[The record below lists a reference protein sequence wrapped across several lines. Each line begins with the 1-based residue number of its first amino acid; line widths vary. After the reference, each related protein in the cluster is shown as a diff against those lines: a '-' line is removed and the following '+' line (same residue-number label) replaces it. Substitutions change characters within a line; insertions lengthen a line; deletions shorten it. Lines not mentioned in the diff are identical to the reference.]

1 MQQYDVVVI
10 GSGPGGYVAAIRA
23 SQLGLKVAIIERAEM
38 GGVCLNWGCIPTKAL
53 LKAAELK
60 RAIAHAAD
68 FGLKVKDEGLDFAKI
83 IGRSREVAAQLSKGI
98 GFLMKKNKIEVIKGE
113 AKFKSEKVLE
123 VSGIGE
129 VGFAHAIIATGARA
143 KQIKG
148 VLEADGKHIWTAREA
163 MVPAELPN
171 SLLIIGGGAIG
182 VEFASFYS
190 ALGCKVTLCE
200 AQGRIV
206 PAEDEEI
213 SGLLH
218 KALEKEGM
226 SILINAKV
234 ANLQATAKGVSAE
247 INGKPETFDRAVLAI
262 GVVGN
267 TEGLNLPA
275 PQMGHSGKATGGV
288 VIEKGAIVVN
298 DFYQT
303 GVPHLYAIGDVAGAP
318 WLAHV
323 ASHEGVIAAEHIAHT
338 LGKGPK
344 PHPMDYTNI
353 PGCTYCTPQV
363 ASTGFTE
370 AAAKA
375 AGYKVKVGRFN
386 YQANGKALAMGEPV
400 GLVKV
405 LFDEATGALL
415 GAHILGAE
423 ATEMIST
430 FVLGRSMEAVEAD
443 FLHACLPHPT
453 LSEMIGEAVLN
464 SEGRALNA

>member
-23 SQLGLKVAIIERAEM
+23 SQLGLKVAIVERAEM

-60 RAIAHAAD
+60 RAVAHAAD

-83 IGRSREVAAQLSKGI
+83 IGRSRDVAAQLSKGI
-98 GFLMKKNKIEVIKGE
+98 SFLMKKNKIEVIKGE
-113 AKFKSEKVLE
+113 AKFKTDKVLE
-123 VSGIGE
+123 VAGVGE
-129 VGFAHAIIATGARA
+129 VGFGHAIIATGARA
-143 KQIKG
+143 KQIPG

-163 MVPAELPN
+163 MVPAELPAT
-171 SLLIIGGGAIG
+171 LLIIVGGAIG
-182 VEFASFYS
+182 VEFASFYA
-190 ALGCKVTLCE
+190 ALGCQVTLCE
-200 AQGRIV
+200 AQHRIV

-213 SGLLH
+213 SALLH

-226 SILINAKV
+226 KILINAKV
-234 ANLQATAKGVSAE
+234 ANLKATKTGVSAD
-247 INGKPETFDRAVLAI
+247 INGKAESFDRAILAI

-267 TEGLNLPA
+267 VEGLNLPT
-275 PQMGHSGKATGGV
+275 PQMGHSGKASGGMV
-288 VIEKGAIVVN
+288 VEKGAIVVN
-298 DFYQT
+298 DYYQT

-338 LGKGPK
+338 LGKGAK

-363 ASTGFTE
+363 ASTGYTE
-370 AAAKA
+370 AAAKE
-375 AGYKVKVGRFN
+375 AGHKVKVGRFN

-405 LFDEATGALL
+405 IFDEATGALL
-415 GAHILGAE
+415 GAHIIGAE